1 MNGMFPLLF
10 TVALLLPGVIYV
22 AASGDAPLKCT
33 PTPADSLGP
42 FYVPDAPVRA
52 KVGEG
57 YVLNGTV
64 RSAVDCAVI
73 NGAKIEFWLAG
84 PSGSYDDDHRATLFA
99 DGSGNYRFESNF
111 PAVYGSRPPHIHLR
125 VSAAGFST
133 LVTQHYPEVGKSG
146 ASFDLVL
153 VPAR

>member
-1 MNGMFPLLF
+1 MNGMFPILF
-10 TVALLLPGVIYV
+10 TLALLLPIVTYA
-22 AASGDAPLKCT
+22 AASGDAPLKCQ

-42 FYVPDAPVRA
+42 FYMPDAPVRA

-57 YVLNGTV
+57 YVLSGAV
-64 RSAVDCAVI
+64 RSAVDCAAI
-73 NGAKIEFWLAG
+73 NEARIEFWLAG
-84 PSGSYDDDHRATLFA
+84 PSGSYDDDHRATLLT
-99 DGSGNYRFESNF
+99 DGSGAYRFESNF
-111 PAVYGSRPPHIHLR
+111 PSVYGNRPPHIHLR

>member
-10 TVALLLPGVIYV
+10 TVALLLPGVLYA
-22 AASGDAPLKCT
+22 AASGDAPLKCA

-57 YVLNGTV
+57 YVLSGTV

-73 NGAKIEFWLAG
+73 AGAKIEFWLTG
-84 PSGSYDDDHRATLFA
+84 PSGSYDEDHRATLFA

-111 PAVYGSRPPHIHLR
+111 PPGYGSRPPHIHLR
-125 VSAAGFST
+125 VSAPGFST
-133 LVTQHYPEVGKSG
+133 LVTQHYLAAGTSS
-146 ASFDLVL
+146 ARFDLVL
-153 VPAR
+153 LPAR